1 MADITNIKGNPLKY
15 FMLFV
20 CLCFGM
26 GIGKVPA
33 QVTDGMTGLLHMPNA
48 EMQRDGTFML
58 GGNYLDWKKVPFIR
72 SGYSYNTFNYYVNT
86 TFFKRLEV
94 AYICTLMQ
102 GVSSGGWPERTWGKY
117 CNQDRHFAAKFL
129 LVEEGEWWKHM
140 PAIAV
145 GVSDPTTGTGGD
157 YLDMGVDGGGN
168 GYFNRWYVAA
178 TRHFHLSYGEL
189 GAHVAYLY
197 NTRTDYPLNGPA
209 IGVNFRP
216 AIHRNLNLIV
226 EYDAKTVNVGA
237 TYSLWADHFNLMME
251 LQEGKYFSAGVVYKV
266 NLLGNNRWNAKLFEY

>member
-1 MADITNIKGNPLKY
+1 MKRFILLI
-15 FMLFV
+15 
-20 CLCFGM
+20 CLCLGW
-26 GIGKVPA
+26 GVGKVSA
-33 QVTDGMTGLLHMPNA
+33 QVTDGISGLLHMPNA

-72 SGYSYNTFNYYVNT
+72 PGYSYNTFNYYVNT

-102 GVSSGGWPERTWGKY
+102 GVSNGGWPERTWGKY

-178 TRHFHLSYGEL
+178 TKHFHLSYGEL

-197 NTRTDYPLNGPA
+197 NKRTDYPLNGPA

-251 LQEGKYFSAGVVYKV
+251 LQEGKYFSAGLVYKV

>member
-1 MADITNIKGNPLKY
+1 MSFRYVVCYVNSLKY
-15 FMLFV
+15 LILFV
-20 CLCFGM
+20 CLEF
-26 GIGKVPA
+26 GIGKA
-33 QVTDGMTGLLHMPNA
+33 YGQVTDGMTGLLHMPNA

-178 TRHFHLSYGEL
+178 TKHFHLPYGEL

-197 NTRTDYPLNGPA
+197 NQRTDYHLNGPA

-237 TYSLWADHFNLMME
+237 TYALWADHFNLMVE
-251 LQEGKYFSAGVVYKV
+251 LQEGKYLSAGLVYKV
-266 NLLGNNRWNAKLFEY
+266 NLLGNNRWNAKLFDY